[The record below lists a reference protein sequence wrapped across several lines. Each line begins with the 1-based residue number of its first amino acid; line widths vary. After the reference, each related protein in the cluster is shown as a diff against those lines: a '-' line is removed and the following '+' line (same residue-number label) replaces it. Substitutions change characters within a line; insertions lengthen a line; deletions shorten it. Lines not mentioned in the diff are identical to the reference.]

1 MFAIPECVD
10 HFGIG
15 APLTIRSLN
24 EVAYDQSHYLNARY
38 MPTAF
43 RKVCAKFQSR
53 VRLGVG
59 IVLERSCGITCPHC
73 SGPAFGRK
81 CRIFDFAPHYHVKL
95 EKKKSIPYINVCPLS
110 SLLER
115 PLINCR
121 VRMTPTT
128 ASDLIS
134 SIYRFHWFR
143 CSIPQISHLN
153 VPIVST
159 SAPRFSPISGLGGLC
174 SIVPCPYLS
183 VRVLIILVGWL
194 RPN

>member
-1 MFAIPECVD
+1 MFAIPEYVD
-10 HFGIG
+10 YFSLG
-15 APLTIRSLN
+15 ALLTIHSLN
-24 EVAYDQSHYLNARY
+24 EVAYNQSQYLNTRY
-38 MPTAF
+38 TPTAF

-81 CRIFDFAPHYHVKL
+81 CRIFDFAPHYHVQL

-110 SLLER
+110 SLLKWL
-115 PLINCR
+115 LINCR
-121 VRMTPTT
+121 VRMTLTT
-128 ASDLIS
+128 ASDLTS
-134 SIYRFHWFR
+134 FIYQFHWFR
-143 CSIPQISHLN
+143 CSIPQISHRN

-174 SIVPCPYLS
+174 SIAPCPYLS
-183 VRVLIILVGWL
+183 VRVLIILVGSL